1 MNTLFYR
8 RHYEWLVDNVGPL
21 LSTPTDAE
29 RLADLFE
36 EDNPAFK
43 RGVFV
48 SRMIDKWEETNLSEE
63 EMECQSHGD
72 F

>member
-8 RHYEWLVDNVGPL
+8 RHYEWLAENVGPL

-36 EDNPAFK
+36 DDNPAFK

-48 SRMIDKWEETNLSEE
+48 SKMIDKWEERNIPEG
-63 EMECQSHGD
+63 EM
-72 F
+72 